1 MELGSEVN
9 SFIGENTIFE
19 GRFMVQG
26 SMRIDGKFEGNLL
39 AVDQLEIGP
48 KARVKTKITASSVIV
63 KGVVIGNIEASKRI
77 LLFGTARVLGD
88 LKTPELIIQE
98 GVIFEGHCSI
108 TPARIEEPKEFIETL
123 YSGSGGT

>member
-9 SFIGENTIFE
+9 SFIGENTTFE

-26 SMRIDGKFEGNLL
+26 SMRIDGKFEGTLL

-98 GVIFEGHCSI
+98 GVIFEGRCSI

-123 YSGSGGT
+123 YSGTSGT